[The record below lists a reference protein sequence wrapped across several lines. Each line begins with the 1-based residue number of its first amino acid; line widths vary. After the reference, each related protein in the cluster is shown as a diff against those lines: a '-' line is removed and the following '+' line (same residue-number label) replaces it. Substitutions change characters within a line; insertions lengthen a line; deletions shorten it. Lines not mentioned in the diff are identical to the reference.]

1 MKFGFV
7 YLEGLCSFCRIHILD
22 CYTDPLGWK
31 EKIRKS
37 GNVSDPSNQI
47 LLPTSS
53 YKTVKD
59 MDKLFSVITEV
70 GRGITIMVTL
80 FFN

>member
-1 MKFGFV
+1 M
-7 YLEGLCSFCRIHILD
+7 LFCRIHILD

-37 GNVSDPSNQI
+37 ANVNDPSHQI
-47 LLPTSS
+47 SLATTS

-59 MDKLFSVITEV
+59 MDKLFSAITEL
-70 GRGITIMVTL
+70 GKGIKVRL
-80 FFN
+80 FCN